1 MSAIEELQQAEQ
13 EVAACHL
20 HGLREYLDMADLL
33 EQQADRGGVQGVS
46 PPGLRAAAARVRAQ
60 GQRYLEAHR
69 CPAA

>member
-1 MSAIEELQQAEQ
+1 MNAQQELLEL
-13 EVAACHL
+13 ERELEACHL

-33 EQQADRGGVQGVS
+33 EQQGH
-46 PPGLRAAAARVRAQ
+46 PEAAARVRAQ